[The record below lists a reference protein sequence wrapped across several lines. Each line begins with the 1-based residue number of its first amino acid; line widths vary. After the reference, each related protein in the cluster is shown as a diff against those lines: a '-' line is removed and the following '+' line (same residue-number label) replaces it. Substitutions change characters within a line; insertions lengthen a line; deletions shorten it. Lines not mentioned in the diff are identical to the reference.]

1 MHLWNDLPCI
11 VCLQVGMPPLIRID
25 GSATAAAAAGA
36 GATAAG
42 AAGAGTAGAGAA
54 GAVAAGAVA
63 AGAAGAGAAPCV
75 GLPCNQVWQ
84 GAYSRVNALE
94 FTRDRRLMR

>member
-11 VCLQVGMPPLIRID
+11 ACLQVGMPPLIRID

-36 GATAAG
+36 AA
-42 AAGAGTAGAGAA
+42 A
-54 GAVAAGAVA
+54 A

-94 FTRDRRLMR
+94 FTRDRRLMRWGGERM